1 MTHQPTDP
9 ATRLP
14 AITICGVSELDDEAR
29 CGRHTHVVSIWG
41 KDEGES
47 VSRLVAG
54 LFPHASLHLAFFDD
68 ISMETPYGPSEQDI
82 RMILEFG
89 KRLGPQDR
97 LLVHC
102 LAGVSRSS
110 ACAFSLACQC
120 TDPGD
125 AARVLALLR
134 ANRPFIMPNT
144 LIVRYADALLGRGQR
159 MVEAV
164 NRSRMEQWMP

>member
-1 MTHQPTDP
+1 MTHKSTDP

-14 AITICGVSELDDEAR
+14 AITICGVSELEGEAR
-29 CGRHTHVVSIWG
+29 SGRHTHVVSIWG
-41 KDEGES
+41 KDEGAS
-47 VSRLVAG
+47 ASRLVAK

-68 ISMETPYGPSEQDI
+68 VSMEAPWGPSEQDI
-82 RMILEFG
+82 RMILAFG
-89 KRLGPQDR
+89 ERLGPEDR

-125 AARVLALLR
+125 EARVLALLR

-144 LIVRYADALLGRGQR
+144 LIVRYADALLGRGRR

-164 NRSRMEQWMP
+164 SMYRSSV